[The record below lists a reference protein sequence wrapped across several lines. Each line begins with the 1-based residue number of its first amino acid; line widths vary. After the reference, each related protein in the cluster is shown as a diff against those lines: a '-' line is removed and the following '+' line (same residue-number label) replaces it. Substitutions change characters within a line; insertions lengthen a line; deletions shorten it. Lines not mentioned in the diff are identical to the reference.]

1 MQNTMGLKIIDSMK
15 YVMLYHNNIKFQL
28 VGGGWRPSLYRY
40 SEEPQPTNTN
50 TNWNN

>member
-1 MQNTMGLKIIDSMK
+1 MK
-15 YVMLYHNNIKFQL
+15 YVMLYHNNINAPVCIG
-28 VGGGWRPSLYRY
+28 VGLRPSLYRY